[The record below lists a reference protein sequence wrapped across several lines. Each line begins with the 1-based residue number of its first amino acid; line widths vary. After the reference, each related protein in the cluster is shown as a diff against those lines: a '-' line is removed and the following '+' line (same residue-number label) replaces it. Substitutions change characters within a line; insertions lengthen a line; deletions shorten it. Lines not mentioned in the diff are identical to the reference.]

1 MIGGLDRKNKNE
13 NTATRVRRILSP
25 FLVYFHSLTM
35 SNTKDPKN
43 NNTDVDGDEED
54 TQDQTPQ
61 SAEDKKLNAGLTQE
75 REEREADAATAQQAI
90 QRLQQELAAANVK
103 STKLTNDPSIEIK
116 KEDVQFLMNEL
127 ELNKEQAETL
137 LRQNKGAL
145 MSAIRTFLA
154 Q

>member
-1 MIGGLDRKNKNE
+1 
-13 NTATRVRRILSP
+13 
-25 FLVYFHSLTM
+25 M

-43 NNTDVDGDEED
+43 NNTDVDGDEEE

>member
-1 MIGGLDRKNKNE
+1 
-13 NTATRVRRILSP
+13 
-25 FLVYFHSLTM
+25 M

-43 NNTDVDGDEED
+43 NNTDVDGDDEEVA
-54 TQDQTPQ
+54 DQTPQ

-90 QRLQQELAAANVK
+90 QRLQQELASAAK
-103 STKLTNDPSIEIK
+103 SNKAVNDPSIEIK

-137 LRQNKGAL
+137 LRQNKGTL

>member
-1 MIGGLDRKNKNE
+1 MSSYPCWLIWALCPLLMLLRDTHN
-13 NTATRVRRILSP
+13 P
-25 FLVYFHSLTM
+25 M

-43 NNTDVDGDEED
+43 NNTDVDGDDEEVA
-54 TQDQTPQ
+54 DQTPQ

-90 QRLQQELAAANVK
+90 QRLQQELASAAK
-103 STKLTNDPSIEIK
+103 SNKAVNDPSIEIK

-137 LRQNKGAL
+137 LRQNKGTL